1 MAIFIAPHSGFCFGV
16 RTAIQK
22 GEELIKEGLGPV
34 ATLGPLIHNPQE
46 VDRLSRMGIIS
57 RESFQ
62 DIVENKVLIRTHG
75 VAPEV
80 YAECKRRGLEILDC
94 TCPFVRKVQKIAH
107 ERSLNGDLVLILGNK
122 AHPEVMGILGWA
134 GENSIAFTEIDELD
148 LNQLK
153 GKNVSLVSQTTEN
166 VARFEKAAQVLKES
180 AGHLEVYNTICS
192 ATQERQNDALDLA
205 KKVDI
210 MIVIGGKNSANTQKL
225 VSLCEKQTKTYH
237 VESAQDLTPQM
248 YNAVKIGITA
258 GASTPDWIIRE
269 VIDKMNEELMTME
282 ECLEQE
288 GASIKPVELHEIV
301 TGVVVKVNNDEVLV
315 DIGGKSEGVIPN
327 KELGNDEVNVGDEVQ
342 VMVIR
347 MENKEGNM
355 VLSKKR
361 VDQQLAINK
370 LAEDFEKGNI
380 IEAKVSEAVKGGVI
394 VNIGVRGFVPASLL
408 DTKYI
413 EDINSFVGQTLKFK
427 IVEYKPEDRK
437 VILSRRAVVEEE
449 EKALKEKFWSE
460 IEEGQTIKGTVRRL
474 SNFGAFID
482 LGGVDG
488 LLHISEMG
496 WGRVR
501 RAGDVVKVGEEV
513 EVYVLSVDKENQ
525 KISLSLKKLIPN
537 PWEDAAE
544 KFAVGNIVTGK
555 VVRIASF
562 GAFVELA
569 DGVDGL
575 VHISQISW
583 SRVEKVEDA
592 LTIGQEVQAKVLDL
606 DLENKKI
613 SLSIKETTE
622 RPQRTVAEKIASKV
636 EEVADKVEDAMDKI
650 EDKVE
655 DVVDAIK
662 EAIDRD

>member
-1 MAIFIAPHSGFCFGV
+1 M
-16 RTAIQK
+16 
-22 GEELIKEGLGPV
+22 
-34 ATLGPLIHNPQE
+34 
-46 VDRLSRMGIIS
+46 
-57 RESFQ
+57 
-62 DIVENKVLIRTHG
+62 
-75 VAPEV
+75 
-80 YAECKRRGLEILDC
+80 
-94 TCPFVRKVQKIAH
+94 
-107 ERSLNGDLVLILGNK
+107 ILGNK

-449 EKALKEKFWSE
+449 EKALKEKFWNE

-592 LTIGQEVQAKVLDL
+592 LTIGQEVQVKVLDL

>member
-1 MAIFIAPHSGFCFGV
+1 MAVLVAPHAGFCFGV
-16 RTAIQK
+16 RTAVEK
-22 GEELIKEGLGPV
+22 GEELIREGLGPI

-46 VDRLSRMGIIS
+46 VERLARLGIIS
-57 RESFQ
+57 RNTFAEIREKQ
-62 DIVENKVLIRTHG
+62 VLIRTHG

-80 YAECKRRGLEILDC
+80 YAEAKKRGLEIWDC

-107 ERSLNGDLVLILGNK
+107 ERYLNEDQVLILGNK
-122 AHPEVMGILGWA
+122 AHPEVIGILGWA
-134 GENSIAFTEIDELD
+134 GEKGIAFADISELD
-148 LNQLK
+148 LESLR
-153 GKNVSLVSQTTEN
+153 GKNITLVSQTTEN
-166 VARFEKAAQVLKES
+166 VAKFERAAQVLKGV
-180 AGHLEVYNTICS
+180 AGNLAVYNTICN
-192 ATQERQNDALDLA
+192 ATQERQNDAKELA
-205 KKVDI
+205 KKVDA
-210 MIVIGGKNSANTQKL
+210 MVVIGGKNSANTQKL
-225 VSLCEKQTKTYH
+225 VSLCSEWTPTYH
-237 VESAQDLTPQM
+237 VESAHDLTPQIFR
-248 YNAVKIGITA
+248 AGQIGVTA

-269 VIDKMNEELMTME
+269 VIDKMSEEMMTME

-288 GASIKPVELHEIV
+288 GASIKPVELHDIV
-301 TGVVVKVNNDEVLV
+301 TGIVMKINNDEVLV
-315 DIGGKSEGVIPN
+315 DIGGKSEGVIPA
-327 KELGNDEVNVGDEVQ
+327 KELGEGELHVGDEVE

-370 LAEDFEKGNI
+370 LAEDFEQGNI
-380 IEAKVSEAVKGGVI
+380 IEAKVTDAVKGGVI
-394 VNIGVRGFVPASLL
+394 ANIGIRGFVPASLL

-449 EKALKEKFWSE
+449 ENALKEKFWSE
-460 IEEGQTIKGTVRRL
+460 VQEGQTLKGTVRRL

-496 WGRVR
+496 WSRVR
-501 RAGDVVKVGEEV
+501 RPGDVVKVGQEV
-513 EVYVLSVDKENQ
+513 EVYVLSADKESN

-537 PWEDAAE
+537 PWESAAE
-544 KFAVGNIVTGK
+544 KYAVGNVVTGK
-555 VVRIASF
+555 VVRLAPF
-562 GAFVELA
+562 GAFVELE

-592 LTIGQEVQAKVLDL
+592 LTVGQEVEAKVLDL

-622 RPQRTVAEKIASKV
+622 RPQRAAEKAEEAPV
-636 EEVADKVEDAMDKI
+636 EEN
-650 EDKVE
+650 
-655 DVVDAIK
+655 
-662 EAIDRD
+662 

>member
-1 MAIFIAPHSGFCFGV
+1 M
-16 RTAIQK
+16 
-22 GEELIKEGLGPV
+22 
-34 ATLGPLIHNPQE
+34 
-46 VDRLSRMGIIS
+46 
-57 RESFQ
+57 
-62 DIVENKVLIRTHG
+62 
-75 VAPEV
+75 
-80 YAECKRRGLEILDC
+80 
-94 TCPFVRKVQKIAH
+94 
-107 ERSLNGDLVLILGNK
+107 
-122 AHPEVMGILGWA
+122 
-134 GENSIAFTEIDELD
+134 
-148 LNQLK
+148 
-153 GKNVSLVSQTTEN
+153 VSQTTEN

-315 DIGGKSEGVIPN
+315 DIGGKSEGVIPA

-370 LAEDFEKGNI
+370 LAEDFEQGNI
-380 IEAKVSEAVKGGVI
+380 IEAKVTEAVKGGVI

-449 EKALKEKFWSE
+449 EKALKEKFWNE
-460 IEEGQTIKGTVRRL
+460 IEEGQTVKGTVRRL

-501 RAGDVVKVGEEV
+501 RPGDVVKVGQEV
-513 EVYVLSVDKENQ
+513 EVYVLSVDKENE
-525 KISLSLKKLIPN
+525 KISLSLKKLIAN

-583 SRVEKVEDA
+583 NRVEKVEDA
-592 LTIGQEVQAKVLDL
+592 LSIGQEVQAKVLDL

-622 RPQRTVAEKIASKV
+622 RPQKTVAEKIADKV
-636 EEVADKVEDAMDKI
+636 EEVADKVEEAMDKI

-662 EAIDRD
+662 DAIDRD